1 MRDKVLAFLLRSWV
15 IGMVVVIVYFML
27 HLQHFF
33 IGLVLGIINTFF
45 TERFIDAIIN
55 GNKTTEMTHKKLL
68 LSVMKNITI
77 SVLIAFVIRGIDFAL
92 LSNDIVDIPIEPF
105 RFMFYYQLIYYGY
118 LLVYHKI
125 IRRKK
130 NVNND

>member
-55 GNKTTEMTHKKLL
+55 GNKTAEMTHKKLL